1 MRVSAILS
9 IARIAAFLASAL
21 ASMPAAADTIIK
33 FALDWRFEGPAAPFL
48 VAVDKGYF
56 TAEGLD
62 VSIEPGN
69 GSVEP
74 VSRVASGAYD
84 FGFGDINTLI
94 RLRDQTPAN
103 AAKAVFMIHNRPPFA
118 IVTRKSRG
126 ITGPKDL
133 EGKKLG
139 APAGDA
145 AFAQWPVFVQANG
158 IDATKVKVENVG
170 FPVREPMLAAAQV
183 DAITGYSFSA
193 YVTLKDRG
201 VPVDDLVL
209 LPMADHGVNLYGNA
223 IIVNAK
229 FAAEKPDAVKAFLRA
244 MQKGLNDSVR
254 DPVRAIE
261 SVLRRNDLA
270 KRDTELERLRMAIRD
285 NIVTAEVKANGYG
298 AVDPGRLQA
307 GIDQIG
313 QSYKFKAKPNPADV
327 FDDSFLP
334 AEADRR
340 VR

>member
-9 IARIAAFLASAL
+9 IARIAAFIASAL
-21 ASMPAAADTIIK
+21 ATMPAAAETGVK

-48 VAVDKGYF
+48 VAIDKGYF

-62 VSIEPGN
+62 VNIEPGT

-74 VSRVASGAYD
+74 ISRVATGGYD

-94 RLRDQTPAN
+94 KFRDQTPAN
-103 AAKAVFMIHNRPPFA
+103 AAKAVFMVYNKPPFA
-118 IVTRKSRG
+118 IISRKSRG
-126 ITGPKDL
+126 INAPKDL

-183 DAITGYSFSA
+183 DAITAFSFSA
-193 YVTLKDRG
+193 YITLKDRG
-201 VPVDDLVL
+201 VPVNDLVL
-209 LPMADHGVNLYGNA
+209 MLMADHGVNLYGNA

-229 FAAEKPDAVKAFLRA
+229 FAAEKPEAVKAFLRA
-244 MQKGLNDSVR
+244 VVKGLKDSVR
-254 DPVRAIE
+254 DPGRAIE

-270 KRDTELERLRMAIRD
+270 KRETELERLRMAIRD
-285 NIVTAEVKANGYG
+285 NIITAEAKTNGYG
-298 AVDPGRLQA
+298 AVDFGRLQGA
-307 GIDQIG
+307 IDQIG
-313 QSYKFKAKPNPADV
+313 QSYKFKTKSNAADI
-327 FDDSFLP
+327 FDDGFLP
-334 AEADRR
+334 PEADRR
-340 VR
+340 VP